1 MPRLQSSRKARKTF
15 SLSRE
20 SVKYLESLRKE
31 KKKASMSAVLED
43 VIRQQQETKEMDRI
57 SASVT
62 RHYDSLNAVEIAEDR
77 AWGEFASTQFPRED

>member
-1 MPRLQSSRKARKTF
+1 MPRSQSSRKARKTF

-31 KKKASMSAVLED
+31 TKKASMSAVLED
-43 VIRQQQETKEMDRI
+43 VIRRQQEAKEMDLI

-62 RHYDSLNAVEIAEDR
+62 RHYDSLNAEEIAEDR
-77 AWGEFASTQFPRED
+77 AWGEFAAAQFPDKD